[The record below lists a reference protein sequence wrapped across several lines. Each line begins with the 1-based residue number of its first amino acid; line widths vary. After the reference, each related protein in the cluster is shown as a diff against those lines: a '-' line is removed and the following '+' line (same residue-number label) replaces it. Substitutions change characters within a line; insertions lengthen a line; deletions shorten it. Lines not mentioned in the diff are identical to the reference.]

1 MLCLGEVLCSTEL
14 HQFLGCLL
22 VAEIL
27 KCQTAA
33 SAKGS
38 MFDDCKEGGGI
49 SAPSALRG
57 CFQRMLHTQQELYAA
72 YVDCC
77 PFPSPF
83 VDSLG
88 MDLSS

>member
-38 MFDDCKEGGGI
+38 MFDDCKEVGGI

-57 CFQRMLHTQQELYAA
+57 RRRAPQALRGRLFASLQPSSSYLRSEL
-72 YVDCC
+72 
-77 PFPSPF
+77 
-83 VDSLG
+83 
-88 MDLSS
+88 